1 MIEAIWNS
9 LPAKV
14 TRCLNWI
21 HELPLRIFIPSALLF
36 IILKNGIWVI
46 PNIEVLRSMA
56 SDITRNMLV
65 NDVRG
70 QYLYSSFFGLALAW
84 ITGAYRTTTAF
95 AAMHFSAFIAGT
107 IGLSIFIDR
116 RHGQSVVKLFL
127 IALACAPISNV
138 ILNWLGIS
146 DVFTYL
152 FGTIIAISESVPILF
167 LATMFLGV
175 SHMEQGIVI
184 AVIVITKI
192 ALIDDAHS
200 KSRLLR
206 ILAVATGIVS
216 AKIFFVAYFSAMN
229 FNLTFSRAAF
239 ATPAFA
245 YLFLSGFLRNI
256 SVTVYAFYSAAWVLV
271 GFFINF
277 ALRSH
282 NKRFLAFTIF
292 ANITAAATSAM
303 VYDSTRDF
311 TLIVWP
317 AFVAALIYVDRK
329 ADREELRK
337 ATLLAFAACLILPK
351 IIVWAGKMQS
361 SALFY
366 DFLFVAEKITRK
378 SLIAPLDYI
387 HIAWPFAY

>member
-14 TRCLNWI
+14 TRCLNRI
-21 HELPLRIFIPSALLF
+21 HALPLRIFIPSALLF

-46 PNIEVLRSMA
+46 PNIEILRSMA
-56 SDITRNMLV
+56 SDITRNVLI
-65 NDVRG
+65 DDAGG

-84 ITGAYRTTTAF
+84 ITGAYRTTAAF
-95 AAMHFSAFIAGT
+95 AAMHFSAFIVGT
-107 IGLSIFIDR
+107 IGLSLFIK
-116 RHGQSVVKLFL
+116 RHYGQYVVKLFL

-146 DVFTYL
+146 DVFTYI
-152 FGTIIAISESVPILF
+152 FGTIIVISESVPILF
-167 LATMFLGV
+167 FATLFLGM

-184 AVIVITKI
+184 AVIVIAKI
-192 ALIDDAHS
+192 ALTDDTDTRA
-200 KSRLLR
+200 RFFR

-216 AKIFFVAYFSAMN
+216 AKIFFVVYFSTMN

-245 YLFLSGFLRNI
+245 YLFISGFLRNL
-256 SVTVYAFYSAAWVLV
+256 SVTVYAFYSTAWILAA
-271 GFFINF
+271 FCINF
-277 ALRSH
+277 ALKSR
-282 NKRFLAFTIF
+282 NKRFLAFILF

-303 VYDSTRDF
+303 VFDSTRDF

-317 AFVAALIYVDRK
+317 AFVAALVYADRN

-337 ATLLAFAACLILPK
+337 ATLLAFTACMIFPK

-366 DFLFVAEKITRK
+366 DFLFIAEKITHK